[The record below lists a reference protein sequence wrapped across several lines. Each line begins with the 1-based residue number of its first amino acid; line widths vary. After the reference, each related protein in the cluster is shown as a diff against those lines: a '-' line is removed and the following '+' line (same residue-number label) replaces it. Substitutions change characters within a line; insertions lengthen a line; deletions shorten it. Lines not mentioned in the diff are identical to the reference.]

1 MSTGYRV
8 VFRSE
13 QDLDE
18 ILAATLPTYAEACV
32 FAEAIA
38 WLSPR
43 IEAPTSP
50 QIRVLDER
58 APASPQR
65 PHRGA
70 RLASA

>member
-1 MSTGYRV
+1 MSSGYRV

-13 QDLDE
+13 PDLDE
-18 ILAATLPTYAEACV
+18 VVAATLPTYAEACV

-58 APASPQR
+58 APVSPQHPR
-65 PHRGA
+65 RGA
-70 RLASA
+70 RLAGA